1 LAATPTVDG
10 IPWTL
15 FAEHRRDN
23 AEAGHQTHQKIDPSE
38 TGGNM
43 KKTWSRVLA
52 AELAVDIIDYAH
64 PEIGNLPLAKA
75 ATVKLLWL
83 MAGWTK

>member
-1 LAATPTVDG
+1 
-10 IPWTL
+10 
-15 FAEHRRDN
+15 
-23 AEAGHQTHQKIDPSE
+23 
-38 TGGNM
+38 M